1 MAVILITGAS
11 MGIGEAFAREYARR
25 GNHLVLVARSKD
37 RLLALGRELRS
48 RYSIA
53 ANVCAEDLSDAGAP
67 ERIYEYCRSNGIVID
82 ILVNCAGLSRAGE
95 FTQMPLEKFDEIISV
110 NMLASARLARLFL
123 PDMIAAGSGGI
134 INVAS
139 LGGLQGVPGLGL
151 YSATKSFMITLSEA
165 MHMEVKNRG
174 VSVVAVCPG
183 FIDTGFLERTGH
195 DASVIRLPLYSAD
208 KVVTAAIKGFE
219 KNRLRIFPTPLDAV
233 LSFSQRF
240 VSREVTIWLSGFFAG
255 IVKR

>member
-25 GNHLVLVARSKD
+25 GNHLVLVARSRD
-37 RLLALGRELRS
+37 RLLALGRELGS

-53 ANVCAEDLSDAGAP
+53 ANVFAEDLSDAGAT

-95 FTQMPLEKFDEIISV
+95 FTQMPLEKFDEIVSV

-195 DASVIRLPLYSAD
+195 DASVIRLPLYSAE
-208 KVVTAAIKGFE
+208 KVVRAAIKGFE